1 MRRLLFLTILVV
13 NCNILFSQP
22 LQLQLAIQ
30 SGLSVPLF
38 DFASSDLSDGSFA
51 LPGYT
56 GSLEF
61 RGIYKERWVGFIQAG
76 MQLNPIDVALLGY
89 EKVQADPFLLDV
101 FIRSDPFK
109 VFHLM
114 AGPGYQHRI
123 GKKLLIE
130 GQLSAGMS
138 LSYTPYQL
146 YKPEYFMVGPA
157 YFEIKSS
164 SDLSFA
170 YSAGVRLAYEVTPC
184 YHIGISSQLMN
195 STGEFQF
202 YTDDGT
208 RTDVRNISLWN
219 TSISV
224 ILKLSSPER

>member
-1 MRRLLFLTILVV
+1 MKRLFLIAILLI
-13 NCNILFSQP
+13 NCNILSSQP
-22 LQLQLAIQ
+22 FQLQLAIQ
-30 SGLSVPLF
+30 SGVAVPLF
-38 DFASSDLSDGSFA
+38 DFASTNLEDGSFA

-56 GSLEF
+56 GSLEV
-61 RGIYKERWVGFIQAG
+61 RGIFKEKWVGFIQAG

-101 FIRSDPFK
+101 FIRSDPFR

-123 GKKLLIE
+123 GKRFLLE
-130 GQLSAGMS
+130 GQLSAGMF

-164 SDLSFA
+164 QDLSFS
-170 YSAGVRLAYEVTPC
+170 YGAGVRLAWEVTPC

-219 TSISV
+219 TSISLIV
-224 ILKLSSPER
+224 KLFTRQS

>member
-1 MRRLLFLTILVV
+1 MKRLLILVILLIT
-13 NCNILFSQP
+13 CNILSSQP
-22 LQLQLAIQ
+22 FQMQLAIQ
-30 SGLSVPLF
+30 SGVAVPLA
-38 DFASSDLSDGSFA
+38 DFASTNLEDGSFA

-56 GSLEF
+56 GSLEV
-61 RGIYKERWVGFIQAG
+61 RGIFKERWVGFIQAG

-114 AGPGYQHRI
+114 GGPGYQHRI
-123 GKKLLIE
+123 GKRFLLE
-130 GQLSAGMS
+130 GQLSAGMF

-146 YKPEYFMVGPA
+146 YKPEYFMIGPA

-164 SDLSFA
+164 KDVSFS
-170 YSAGVRLAYEVTPC
+170 YGAGVRLAWEATPC
-184 YHIGISSQLMN
+184 YHVGISSQLMN

-202 YTDDGT
+202 YNDDGT

-219 TSISV
+219 TSLSLIV
-224 ILKLSSPER
+224 KLFAP